1 MKKKTLLTTLLTI
14 AMCLCLSVGATFA
27 LFTDEAKVN
36 VAVTSGTVDVNA
48 TAIATQTGS
57 DLGTANANFSVSEDG
72 NCGFILEGMAIGDWA
87 EFEIKVENDSDID
100 VKWQI
105 ETLLNGELAPALNVE
120 IKDSNSNVIA
130 NNSATKWIYR
140 TVGEGVDV
148 DTYTIHVG
156 LPTTGTDAG
165 DNVYMGKTANLLF
178 TVKAVQGNATTYDP
192 VNSKAEF
199 AGALASGGNV
209 EIKEDY
215 VLNESLPNGGLKED
229 VAISLNGNTLEAT
242 TSYKVSGDFS
252 VVNGT
257 YEMNKT
263 YGHADVRNDK
273 AGAENANTVVYDD
286 VDFVST
292 YKNRT
297 NGTCTDRLVTAL
309 EVCPSIDG
317 AYTNVIF
324 KNCTFD
330 NASVL
335 FEGMSDKTLYVN
347 ATFENCTFN
356 ALTSG
361 GPIEVANYV
370 HAEITI
376 KNCTFN
382 IQATSN
388 SACAVEV
395 SPNTNTSAKLTLI
408 DNTINVSVATAKT
421 YDPSVGETEVD
432 TIKVFPGTKQE
443 NVKFASVYGNTT
455 VVEQSGNKKVVNGV
469 IEDITI

>member
-1 MKKKTLLTTLLTI
+1 MKKKILTAIATI
-14 AMCLCLSVGATFA
+14 ATCLSLSVGATFA

-72 NCGFILEGMAIGDWA
+72 NGGFILEGMAIGDWA

-148 DTYTIHVG
+148 DTYTVHVG

-242 TSYKVSGDFS
+242 TSYNVSGDFS

-257 YEMNKT
+257 YEMNNT
-263 YGHADVRNDK
+263 YGHADVRANE
-273 AGAENANTVVYDD
+273 AGETVNIVYDD

-292 YKNRT
+292 YKNYTYGTST
-297 NGTCTDRLVTAL
+297 NRLVSAL
-309 EVCPSIDG
+309 EVCPTADDTV
-317 AYTNVIF
+317 TNVLFKDCSFVNAGIVIEDF
-324 KNCTFD
+324 NDHGAVVNVVFENCEFEALTNDEIINVFTYKDTVVNVTVKNCTFD
-330 NASVL
+330 
-335 FEGMSDKTLYVN
+335 
-347 ATFENCTFN
+347 
-356 ALTSG
+356 
-361 GPIEVANYV
+361 
-370 HAEITI
+370 IT
-376 KNCTFN
+376 
-382 IQATSN
+382 ATSN
-388 SACAVEV
+388 SSVIGVRNQANITFEGNNIV
-395 SPNTNTSAKLTLI
+395 NLTK
-408 DNTINVSVATAKT
+408 ATP
-421 YDPSVGETEVD
+421 YDDPVD
-432 TIKVFPGTKQE
+432 DKEDIKVFGTVS
-443 NVKFASVYGNTT
+443 VKLVDNANA
-455 VVEQSGNKKVVNGV
+455 VVEGKNTV
-469 IEDITI
+469 TINDPDSIFKN